1 MVDREKQ
8 MQDVQELIESDLVL
22 VGATAIED
30 KLQDEVG
37 ETITNLREAGLKVW
51 VLTGDK
57 IETAI
62 NIGFSCKLLNNE
74 MERIVV
80 DGVSEQEVCDA
91 LEKGLEIVRAQPT
104 KEYALVLSGDAL
116 IHGTKENYSKMVC

>member
-8 MQDVQELIESDLVL
+8 MENVQEEIESGLIL
-22 VGATAIED
+22 LGATAIED
-30 KLQDEVG
+30 RLQDEVG

-80 DGVSEQEVCDA
+80 DGISENEVSDA
-91 LEKGLEIVRAQPT
+91 LDRGLMTVRQNPS

-116 IHGTKENYSKMVC
+116 IHGVKEYLSKQV